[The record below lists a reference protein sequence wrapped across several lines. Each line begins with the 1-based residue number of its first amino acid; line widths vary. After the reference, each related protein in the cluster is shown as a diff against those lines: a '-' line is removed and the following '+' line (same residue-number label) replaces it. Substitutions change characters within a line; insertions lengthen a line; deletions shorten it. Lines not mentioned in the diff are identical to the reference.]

1 MKLLFSTI
9 GKKIQIAVSGSL
21 LIIFLFFHL
30 INNLVLFSG
39 SENFNS
45 MVEFLESI
53 KLVVR
58 IMEVGLLLLLLIHT
72 FNAIQITI
80 NNRKRNITT
89 TAPNNQFEL
98 SSLNS
103 RTMAISGSIILLFL
117 FLHLGFIW
125 WTYQIHAMAVEE
137 TYYDVLLRSNFGY
150 LNHTPTA
157 IFYIIAILSIAFHLK
172 HGFQSALKTF
182 GVLNYGTSS
191 ILYSLSFIIWGLI
204 PMGFIIIV
212 ICIQCGVIK

>member
-89 TAPNNQFEL
+89 
-98 SSLNS
+98 
-103 RTMAISGSIILLFL
+103 IC
-117 FLHLGFIW
+117 
-125 WTYQIHAMAVEE
+125 
-137 TYYDVLLRSNFGY
+137 
-150 LNHTPTA
+150 
-157 IFYIIAILSIAFHLK
+157 
-172 HGFQSALKTF
+172 KT
-182 GVLNYGTSS
+182 L
-191 ILYSLSFIIWGLI
+191 
-204 PMGFIIIV
+204 
-212 ICIQCGVIK
+212 